1 MILWSQD
8 QHRRS
13 RTEWPKCISSRQ
25 RSQLRIEETFKTAD
39 EEGDGLLSEEE
50 GEAFLKLVGE
60 MEGIEF
66 YVVTSKEKM
75 GTDLEEIDAEKV
87 REEKEEE
94 NEDGEAGVS

>member
-1 MILWSQD
+1 M
-8 QHRRS
+8 
-13 RTEWPKCISSRQ
+13 
-25 RSQLRIEETFKTAD
+25 
-39 EEGDGLLSEEE
+39 
-50 GEAFLKLVGE
+50 KLVGE

-75 GTDLEEIDAEKV
+75 GTHLEEIDAEKV